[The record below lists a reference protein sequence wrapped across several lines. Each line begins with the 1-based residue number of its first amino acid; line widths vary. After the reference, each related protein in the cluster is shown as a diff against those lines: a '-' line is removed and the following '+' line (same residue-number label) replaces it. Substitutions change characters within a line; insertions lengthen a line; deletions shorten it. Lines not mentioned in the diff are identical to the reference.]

1 LTASNGPGPNEGHTG
16 RPLTASR
23 WTVASYACLFGAALA
38 RPAADLLGNPV
49 VLDLAGGLW
58 IVAFLLFL
66 AEYAPMLL
74 FDRRP
79 RRVG

>member
-1 LTASNGPGPNEGHTG
+1 VL
-16 RPLTASR
+16 
-23 WTVASYACLFGAALA
+23 
-38 RPAADLLGNPV
+38 
-49 VLDLAGGLW
+49 LDLAGGLW

-79 RRVG
+79 RRVS